1 MKWVVKTGFA
11 KENVEI
17 SSLHRHR
24 KVPTWHMSPRYQCSL
39 CSLFGFNLEDQL
51 GVRAQFPMKVLVHSF
66 WKSILEGIRLKWNR
80 KNQTSPPTYK
90 FSWIVHTRCWT
101 TTPVCFFG
109 NMKRGD
115 NSHLIWGKKF
125 GTVGTMHFR
134 VLPGE
139 QHLEPQIIKI
149 IVPWFV
155 VVFFSLP
162 LFHQLLDI
170 LVSAQKRVA
179 CPSREVLEKN
189 HAELDPKKHEN
200 EIERNSEIAASSA
213 AGITTNQ
220 YLDEY

>member
-1 MKWVVKTGFA
+1 
-11 KENVEI
+11 
-17 SSLHRHR
+17 
-24 KVPTWHMSPRYQCSL
+24 MSPRYQCSL

-51 GVRAQFPMKVLVHSF
+51 GVRAQFPTKVLVHSF

-90 FSWIVHTRCWT
+90 FSWIVRTRCWT
-101 TTPVCFFG
+101 TTPGCFFG

-149 IVPWFV
+149 IVPFFTSFSTSWSPLKSVSLAQV
-155 VVFFSLP
+155 VKFWKKTCRIGSKKTR
-162 LFHQLLDI
+162 
-170 LVSAQKRVA
+170 KRDK
-179 CPSREVLEKN
+179 EK
-189 HAELDPKKHEN
+189 
-200 EIERNSEIAASSA
+200 
-213 AGITTNQ
+213 
-220 YLDEY
+220 